1 MPGRSADSSP
11 QMNWHHAGALGLVGS
26 QLVSGLTAATAAP
39 QMLDGGWT
47 GFSCSLVMVA
57 VIYLVVRRRLA
68 PGWLLVWPV
77 FGMLGLIGFG
87 VVDHRAAQL
96 VTGVI
101 TMFFLFVGLTQPP
114 WRSWWL
120 LPLALV
126 TLRGLI
132 DLPLSQ
138 AWVRLT
144 VAAIVWSMA
153 AELPALLMRRL
164 IQQQQLLAVIAETD
178 PLTGARNRHGL
189 TDLVLQ
195 MRGHAFLVIVDLDH
209 FKVYNDTFGHPAG
222 DQVLVDF
229 AAMLARESRHTDVV
243 IRYGGEEFLIVLS
256 EVNPAT
262 AEQIMQRWRRSW
274 QRHPSGTTFSGGMT
288 DLDGDHALVRA
299 DQSLYA
305 AKAAGRARTITHLST
320 SHPLSSASHP

>member
-1 MPGRSADSSP
+1 MPGRSGHGSP
-11 QMNWHHAGALGLVGS
+11 QVNWHHAGALGLLGS
-26 QLVSGLTAATAAP
+26 QFLSGLTAATAAP
-39 QMLDGGWT
+39 EMISGGWT
-47 GFSCSLVMVA
+47 GFACTFAMIVVLYLLV
-57 VIYLVVRRRLA
+57 YRHRS

-101 TMFFLFVGLTQPP
+101 TMFFLYVGLTQPP

-144 VAAIVWSMA
+144 VAAVVWSMT

-164 IQQQQLLAVIAETD
+164 TQQQQLLTVAAETD
-178 PLTGARNRHGL
+178 SLTGARNRHGL
-189 TDLVLQ
+189 TDLLAQ
-195 MRGHAFLVIVDLDH
+195 MRGRAFLVILDLDH

-222 DQVLVDF
+222 DTVLADF
-229 AAMLARESRHTDVV
+229 AAMLRRESRHTDVV
-243 IRYGGEEFLIVLS
+243 IRYGGEEFLVVLA

-274 QRHPSGTTFSGGMT
+274 QLHPSGTTFSGGMT
-288 DLDGDHALVRA
+288 DLDGDHALARA
-299 DQSLYA
+299 DQALYA
-305 AKAAGRARTITHLST
+305 AKAAGRARTLTDLST
-320 SHPLSSASHP
+320 SRPLSSVSNP